1 MVRAGCGA
9 CERAFVYLRMGLDPR
24 RIEVIDDRVAAILRA
39 MPLIETVRLAEGMM
53 LEARE
58 TLRHLV
64 RSEHAD
70 WSEAAVEAEVAR
82 RYGGTVVH
90 QKL

>member
-1 MVRAGCGA
+1 
-9 CERAFVYLRMGLDPR
+9 
-24 RIEVIDDRVAAILRA
+24 
-39 MPLIETVRLAEGMM
+39 MPLIEKVRLAEGMM

>member
-1 MVRAGCGA
+1 MV
-9 CERAFVYLRMGLDPR
+9 LDPR

-39 MPLIETVRLAEGMM
+39 MPLIEKVRLAEAMM

-58 TLRHLV
+58 TLRYLV

-82 RYGGTVVH
+82 RYGGARVVTH
-90 QKL
+90 GDPA

>member
-1 MVRAGCGA
+1 MV
-9 CERAFVYLRMGLDPR
+9 LDPK

-39 MPLIETVRLAEGMM
+39 MPLIEKVRLAEGMM